1 MSTQKATFADNVL
14 GWVHK
19 GYPHGVPQTDYFA
32 LLALLLRTLEEEE
45 VVKAAATILK
55 TADFNVPVT
64 EDQIRDAIRQVIEKE
79 PNPEEIH
86 QVAARLASVG
96 WPLSDHS

>member
-1 MSTQKATFADNVL
+1 MAENNFDSVL
-14 GWVHK
+14 AWLHQ

-32 LLALLLRTLEEEE
+32 LLALLARTLTEDE
-45 VVKAAATILK
+45 VVKVAQTVLKSTDSDTVTPEEIRAAIH
-55 TADFNVPVT
+55 VVT
-64 EDQIRDAIRQVIEKE
+64 DKE

-96 WPLSDHS
+96 WPLAAPSAS